1 MKVIGVVGLNGS
13 GKDEVLNYLHQKYAI
28 PFLSVGD
35 IVREIASAEGL
46 ELNRENLDKVTERYF
61 QEFGKGYFLKLIIK
75 KIVQNRWSTCGI
87 SGVRSPQDV
96 AIFREAFKDD
106 FILVKVFISD
116 PRVRFERMR
125 SRGSQRDD
133 LTYPQF
139 LEQDQASQA
148 IFHIHETLNLADMA
162 ISNDGTLEALHN
174 QIEHLVKASGIS

>member
-1 MKVIGVVGLNGS
+1 MKL
-13 GKDEVLNYLHQKYAI
+13 L
-28 PFLSVGD
+28 
-35 IVREIASAEGL
+35 
-46 ELNRENLDKVTERYF
+46 
-61 QEFGKGYFLKLIIK
+61 IK

-96 AIFREAFKDD
+96 AIVREAFKAD

-148 IFHIHETLNLADMA
+148 IFHIQETLKLADVA
-162 ISNDGTLEALHN
+162 ISNDGTLEALHS
-174 QIEHLVKASGIS
+174 QIEHLVKARGIL